1 MITGKIILKSATKLT
16 LDKRF
21 SEIAKQAPQPVTPRV
36 QQANVIIP
44 QSRQELFGNRPSA
57 AMGAAARLK
66 KRSINNRLGLG
77 PRGNPMR
84 PYAPPVKRNVF
95 QRITSGNRR
104 RGGGGSGANAY
115 LYGGQSGMG
124 VRLRGEGRIN
134 TTRTFRSRTR
144 GFLSNEFIGRMTGN
158 QQRGNRF
165 RPNRGRGNFSRN
177 RNFNRPI
184 RARGGRNNNRGGR
197 GFNRNRNNNNQ
208 NNNSNNNQKPNVTR
222 EKLDDD
228 LDQYMSKTKLDE
240 ESGAM
245 DAV

>member
-1 MITGKIILKSATKLT
+1 MLTGKIILKSATKLT

-21 SEIAKQAPQPVTPRV
+21 SEIAKQTPPQVTPRI
-36 QQANVIIP
+36 QRANVIIP

-77 PRGNPMR
+77 PRGTPMR
-84 PYAPPVKRNVF
+84 PYTPPVKRNVF

-104 RGGGGSGANAY
+104 RGGGFGANAY

-144 GFLSNEFIGRMTGN
+144 GFLNNEFIGRVTGN

-165 RPNRGRGNFSRN
+165 RPNRGRVSFSRN
-177 RNFNRPI
+177 KNFNRPN
-184 RARGGRNNNRGGR
+184 RARGGRINNRGGR

-208 NNNSNNNQKPNVTR
+208 NNNNSSNNPKQNVTR

>member
-1 MITGKIILKSATKLT
+1 MVVNKEFISTCSYSA
-16 LDKRF
+16 
-21 SEIAKQAPQPVTPRV
+21 
-36 QQANVIIP
+36 
-44 QSRQELFGNRPSA
+44 
-57 AMGAAARLK
+57 
-66 KRSINNRLGLG
+66 
-77 PRGNPMR
+77 
-84 PYAPPVKRNVF
+84 
-95 QRITSGNRR
+95 
-104 RGGGGSGANAY
+104 
-115 LYGGQSGMG
+115 
-124 VRLRGEGRIN
+124 
-134 TTRTFRSRTR
+134 RTFRSRTR

-177 RNFNRPI
+177 RNFNRWEKHDTNFRNSKHKLFRFISKFWFRPI